1 MLGIGAEEFQE
12 LVQSAVTAVSILGGA
27 MAYMSGYRAAWA
39 LIENH
44 TPDTLAHT
52 VNVGLAEGFIA
63 GVPLAFGVTILE
75 IWI

>member
-27 MAYMSGYRAAWA
+27 MAYMSGYNAARA
-39 LIENH
+39 LIEDRQ
-44 TPDTLAHT
+44 PDTLSHAI
-52 VNVGLAEGFIA
+52 NVGLAEGFIA
-63 GVPLAFGVTILE
+63 GMPLALIVTILE